1 MTEGRSL
8 VTESS
13 GEAELPNL
21 IERCNRI
28 NPAPEDVAK
37 LRQLLSQPNMWSAFH
52 LSHTT
57 ALEAIEK
64 TNSTQGTRAILQ
76 ASYSQLCQD
85 LGITDAPP
93 LEKAIISHVALCW
106 LRLQVIEKQYS
117 GMQAGSMTLS
127 QGDYWE
133 RRLSAAQRRY
143 LRAVET
149 LARLRRL
156 RVPALQVNI
165 GEKQIN
171 IAK

>member
-1 MTEGRSL
+1 MTETKALAMR
-8 VTESS
+8 SS
-13 GEAELPNL
+13 GAADLPDL
-21 IERCNRI
+21 IQRCDRE
-28 NPAPEDVAK
+28 NPVREDVDK
-37 LRQLLSQPNMWSAFH
+37 LRQLLSQPDIWRASH

-64 TNSTQGTRAILQ
+64 TNSTQGTRAILR
-76 ASYSQLCQD
+76 ASYSGLCQD

-93 LEKAIISHVALCW
+93 LEKALISHVALCW

-149 LARLRRL
+149 LARVRRL